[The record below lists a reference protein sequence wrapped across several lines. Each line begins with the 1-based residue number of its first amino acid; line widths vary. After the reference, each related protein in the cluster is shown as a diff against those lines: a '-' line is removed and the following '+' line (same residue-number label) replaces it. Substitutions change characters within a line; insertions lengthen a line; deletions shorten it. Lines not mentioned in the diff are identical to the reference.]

1 MAKMKTYYL
10 DHYGDPEEVLQLQTV
25 EIPKPSPKEVLLK
38 VQTSAINDYDWALT
52 SGTPFAYR
60 LFFGLIKPRKKMR
73 YPGMEVAGIVEK
85 AGANVKNLN
94 AGDRVYGDTSDHG
107 FGSLAEYMVLNEKAL
122 RKMPNDLSFE
132 EGVALPHA
140 SALAMQG
147 LKDVGQIKKGEKV
160 LINGGGGGV
169 GMLGIQIAKTYG
181 AEITGVDSRQK
192 LDRMLQMGCESVIDY
207 REEDFTRSGGNY
219 DLILDC
225 RTSRWPLAHLRAL
238 KSGGR
243 YVSIGG
249 QSGKLIAMMLL
260 SRLIKLITKKK
271 LLMVAVKAN
280 KDLPEIERLRA
291 EGKLKCEIDGP
302 YPFEKTPWAIKRFGK
317 AEHTG
322 KVVIKIGG
330 SQ

>member
-10 DHYGDPEEVLQLQTV
+10 ERYGDPEEVLQLQSV
-25 EIPKPSPKEVLLK
+25 EIPEPSTNEVLLK

-60 LFFGLIKPRKKMR
+60 LFFGLLKPRKKMR
-73 YPGMEVAGIVEK
+73 FPGMEVAGIVEK
-85 AGANVKNLN
+85 IGAKVKHLQV
-94 AGDRVYGDTSDHG
+94 GDRVYGDTSDFG
-107 FGSLAEYMVLNEKAL
+107 FGSLAEYMVLTEKAL
-122 RKMPNDLSFE
+122 RKIPDDLSFE
-132 EGVALPHA
+132 EAVALPHA

-147 LKDVGQIKKGEKV
+147 LKDVGQIKRGDKV

-169 GMLGIQIAKTYG
+169 GMLGIQIAKTFG
-181 AEITGVDSRQK
+181 AEITGVDSHQK
-192 LDRMLQMGCESVIDY
+192 LDRMLQVGCAKVIDY
-207 REEDFTRSGGNY
+207 RQEDFTRNAEKY

-238 KSGGR
+238 RPQGR

-249 QSGKLIAMMLL
+249 QSGKLLL
-260 SRLIKLITKKK
+260 MVILSGLIGLITKKK

-280 KDLPEIERLRA
+280 KDLPEIEALHA

-302 YPFEKTPWAIKRFGK
+302 YSFEKTPWAIKRFGK

-322 KVVIKIGG
+322 KIVVKMGIE
-330 SQ
+330 

>member
-1 MAKMKTYYL
+1 MER
-10 DHYGDPEEVLQLQTV
+10 YGDPEEVLQIQTI
-25 EIPKPSPKEVLLK
+25 ETPEPSKSEVLLK
-38 VQTSAINDYDWALT
+38 VQTSSINDYDWALT

-60 LFFGLIKPRKKMR
+60 LFFGLTKPRKKMR
-73 YPGMEVAGIVEK
+73 RPGMEVAGIVEK
-85 AGANVKNLN
+85 VGADVKNLQV
-94 AGDRVYGDTSDHG
+94 GDRVYADTSDHG
-107 FGSLAEYMVLNEKAL
+107 FGSLAEYMALSEKAL
-122 RKMPNDLSFE
+122 RKMPDNLSFE

-169 GMLGIQIAKTYG
+169 GMLGIQMAKTYH
-181 AEITGVDSRQK
+181 AEITGVDSGQK
-192 LDRMLQMGCESVIDY
+192 LNRMLEMGCNKVIDY
-207 REEDFTRSGGNY
+207 RKEDFTHSGEKY

-238 KSGGR
+238 KSEGR

-249 QSGKLIAMMLL
+249 HSGKLIAMLMVGG
-260 SRLIKLITKKK
+260 LIKLITKKK

-280 KDLPEIERLRA
+280 KDLPEIEQLHA
-291 EGKLKCEIDGP
+291 DGKLKCQIDGP

-317 AEHTG
+317 AEHMG
-322 KVVIKIGG
+322 KVVIKVADD
-330 SQ
+330 

>member
-1 MAKMKTYYL
+1 MAKMNTYYL
-10 DHYGDPEEVLQLQTV
+10 DRYGDPEEVLQIQTIG
-25 EIPKPSPKEVLLK
+25 IPEPSAKEVQLK
-38 VQTSAINDYDWALT
+38 VHTSSINDYDWCLT
-52 SGTPFAYR
+52 SGSPFAYR
-60 LFFGLIKPRKKMR
+60 LFFGLFKPRKKMR
-73 YPGMEVAGIVEK
+73 RPGMEVAGVVEK
-85 AGANVKNLN
+85 IGASVQDLKI
-94 AGDRVYGDTSDHG
+94 GDRVYGDTSDHG

-122 RKMPNDLSFE
+122 RKMPENISFE
-132 EGVALPHA
+132 EGVSLPHA

-147 LKDVGQIKKGEKV
+147 LIDVGQIKKGERV

-169 GMLGIQIAKTYG
+169 GMLGIQIAKKFD
-181 AEITGVDSRQK
+181 AEITGVDSGEK
-192 LDRMLQMGCESVIDY
+192 LNRMLDMGCKQVIDY
-207 REEDFTRSGGNY
+207 RKKDFTRSGEKY

-238 KSGGR
+238 NPEGR

-249 QSGKLIAMMLL
+249 QSGKLIVMLL
-260 SRLIKLITKKK
+260 MSGLIKLITKKK

-280 KDLPEIERLRA
+280 KDLPEIEELHA

-322 KVVIKIGG
+322 KVVIKVYDV
-330 SQ
+330 

>member
-1 MAKMKTYYL
+1 MKTFYL
-10 DHYGDPEEVLQLQTV
+10 EHYGDPEEVLQIQTV
-25 EIPKPSPKEVLLK
+25 EIPEPSANEVLLK
-38 VQTSAINDYDWALT
+38 VKASSINDYDWALT

-60 LFFGLIKPRKKMR
+60 LFFGLFKPRKKMR
-73 YPGMEVAGIVEK
+73 HPGMEVAGIVEK
-85 AGANVKNLN
+85 VGADVKNLQI
-94 AGDRVYGDTSDHG
+94 GDRVYGDTSDHG
-107 FGSLAEYMVLNEKAL
+107 FGSLAEYMSLNEKAL
-122 RKMPNDLSFE
+122 RKMPDELSFT

-147 LKDVGQIKKGEKV
+147 LKDLGQIKKGEKV

-169 GMLGIQIAKTYG
+169 GMLGIQIAKTYE
-181 AEITGVDSRQK
+181 AEITGVDSGQK
-192 LDRMLQMGCESVIDY
+192 RDRMIEMGCKKVIDY
-207 REEDFTRSGGNY
+207 RKEDFTCSGEKF

-238 KSGGR
+238 KPKGR

-249 QSGKLIAMMLL
+249 QSGKLIAMLLL
-260 SRLIKLITKKK
+260 SGLIKLIAKKK

-280 KDLPEIERLRA
+280 KDLPEIEQLHA
-291 EGKLKCEIDGP
+291 DGKLKCEIDGP

-322 KVVIKIGG
+322 KVVIR
-330 SQ
+330 SA